1 MSIII
6 GFVVVALLLI
16 LLTNTRRWR
25 GIARGARGAKKELEE
40 EIRADD

>member
-6 GFVVVALLLI
+6 AFVVVTVLLI
-16 LLTNTRRWR
+16 LLTNTSRWK

-40 EIRADD
+40 EIHADD